1 MKEQINRYARGVM
14 EYDPPKVTAEE
25 NSIFAVVDKNREFK
39 GELRLHEADGR
50 NIKGIVYSS
59 NDQVIIDDGAF
70 FGSNVSIKYYVK
82 SDDAV
87 NGDIIEGVFNVVSN
101 GGEITIPYSFRIEAG
116 SHDTMTGQVR
126 NLFQFAQLVQ
136 NNIDEAVT
144 LFEADDFKEVFLS
157 EDLSLRCVYENLERG
172 NDVRN
177 NIEEF
182 LVSIRKKKKTDI
194 SIPDN
199 SRVYDN
205 VDENFKDSLVLEK
218 DVWGY
223 VGIRVSCDAPFIK
236 LERRMID
243 SDSFTGNRYEFSYLI
258 DADKLHAGKNYGKIV
273 FETINKVQSF
283 YIVARKG
290 DDRAAN
296 KASEHKLIYNLIAL
310 YIRFRTK
317 SIHVNEWIRE
327 SGIVIEALRALD
339 ENNTFYKLA
348 LAQLYIAEKKDEKAK
363 EIIENVKD
371 EVSTEREEDY
381 PLYCY
386 FIYVNTL
393 YNRDWSYSKR
403 AATMIKECYDKYEDW
418 RILWTL
424 LFIDEELE
432 GNPSL
437 KLLKIK
443 EQFNRGC
450 ISPVMYLEACR
461 TFNRNPALLRVLN
474 NFEINVLIFGAKN
487 KFLEEKLIDR
497 ALELIETTRNRT
509 RKIVKLMLMIWEI
522 DNTKPILEGLCR
534 TLIRNNYVGEK
545 YLHIYEAG
553 IKAEIKITQL
563 FEYYMMCR
571 NPNDMSPMPK
581 MVLMYF
587 GYNNNL
593 DYLKKAYLYAN
604 ITNNRFDNP
613 QAYRT
618 YLPQM
623 EIFVKE
629 QCEMG
634 HINDHLCVLYRN
646 LITPDLITKENA
658 RAISDLFFTYKI
670 TTDNVN
676 YNKIIV
682 RHKELRTEQ
691 EYDINKKS
699 SYVRIYTDDPSISF
713 VSQRGNRFSGGV
725 FMTMTRILEDDSIV
739 KKCLEADDSLESVK
753 LHYCEKMLKY
763 QKQNMDSIEKIRDV
777 LGFNNLNDA
786 FRRKLVSTVI
796 AYYYDSFDAE
806 KFDLFLS
813 SIDASKLTDGDI
825 VKTIEIKII
834 QGEYAKAYE
843 LLKKHSAMHI
853 IPKRL
858 MKLCS
863 KIIVTTDDNK
873 KRLLELSFLVFK
885 NDAYDELI
893 IQYLTEF
900 YNGSTEDMLMIWK
913 CARKLEIDTFDL
925 EERILA
931 QMMFTGYRTDEMIE
945 VFSNYYSH
953 GPRDRIVEAYL
964 SYHSYLY
971 FVKEE
976 SIPEEVFELIEV
988 SFENEK
994 ELSDIC
1000 KIALMKFY
1008 SEKNSLSEFRREVAS
1023 KTLYTLAR
1031 KGIVFPFYLNLKDE
1045 IRLPYDI
1052 ADRTMVEYRTN
1063 PKNRVII
1070 HYVYENKEHK
1080 KKYVSEDMKQI
1091 YEGIFVK
1098 QFVIF
1103 YGESLQ
1109 YYITEES
1116 AGKESV
1122 TDSVTLTNHSTCP
1135 DKTDGRYEALN
1146 DIIACNEMHEDET
1159 FRKLVH
1165 SYAVNDYVTSQLFK
1179 TL

>member
-14 EYDPPKVTAEE
+14 DYDPPKVIADE
-25 NSIFAVVDKNREFK
+25 NSIFVVVDKNREFK

-59 NDQVIIDDGAF
+59 NDQVIIDDGTF
-70 FGSNVSIKYYVK
+70 YGNSVKVVYYVK
-82 SDDAV
+82 SDDAL
-87 NGDIIEGVFNVVSN
+87 NGDIIEGEFNVVCN

-116 SHDTMTGQVR
+116 SHETMTGQVR
-126 NLFQFAQLVQ
+126 NLFQFAELAQ

-157 EDLSLRCVYENLERG
+157 EDLSLRCVFENLERG

-182 LVSIRKKKKTDI
+182 LIAIRKKKRADI

-199 SRVYDN
+199 SIAYDN
-205 VDENFKDSLVLEK
+205 VEENFKDSLIIEK

-223 VGIRVSCDAPFIK
+223 TGIRVSCDAPFIK
-236 LERRMID
+236 LERKMID
-243 SDSFTGNRYEFSYLI
+243 SDSFTGNRYEFSYVI
-258 DADKLHAGKNYGKIV
+258 DADKLHAGKNYGKIT
-273 FETINKVQSF
+273 FETVNRVQS
-283 YIVARKG
+283 YYVVVRKSG
-290 DDRAAN
+290 SKGTDR
-296 KASEHKLIYNLIAL
+296 ASEHKLIYNLITL

-317 SIHVNEWIRE
+317 AIHVNEWIRE

-339 ENNTFYKLA
+339 ENNAFYKLV

-371 EVSTEREEDY
+371 DINAENEEDY

-393 YNRDWSYSKR
+393 YNRDWTYSKR
-403 AATMIKECYDKYEDW
+403 AAAMIKECYDKFEDW

-450 ISPVMYLEACR
+450 TSPVMYLEACR

-487 KFLEEKLIDR
+487 NFLEDKLTDR

-509 RKIVKLMLMIWEI
+509 GKIVKLMLMIWEN
-522 DNTKPILEGLCR
+522 DSSKPILEGLCR

-571 NPNDMSPMPK
+571 NPKDMSPMPK

-593 DYLKKAYLYAN
+593 DYIKKAYLYAN
-604 ITNNRFDNP
+604 ITYNKSENP

-623 EIFVKE
+623 EVFVRE
-629 QCEMG
+629 QCALG
-634 HINDHLCVLYRN
+634 RVNDHLCILYKN
-646 LITPDLITKENA
+646 LITPDMITKENA
-658 RAISDLFFTYKI
+658 KAVSDLFFTYKI
-670 TTDNVN
+670 TTDNIN
-676 YNKIIV
+676 YNRIVV
-682 RHKELRTEQ
+682 RHKELKIEQ
-691 EYDINKKS
+691 EYEINRMS
-699 SYVRIYTDDPSISF
+699 AYVRIYTDDPSISF
-713 VSQRGNRFSGGV
+713 VSQRGNRFNGGAG
-725 FMTMTRILEDDSIV
+725 MTMTRILEDDSIV
-739 KKCLEADDSLESVK
+739 RKCLEADDSLDFVK
-753 LHYCEKMLKY
+753 LNYCEKMLKY
-763 QKQNMDSIEKIRDV
+763 RKQNMDSIEKIKNILKIDII
-777 LGFNNLNDA
+777 NDA
-786 FRRKLVSTVI
+786 YKRKLISTVI
-796 AYYYDSFDAE
+796 DYYYDSYDVENFE
-806 KFDLFLS
+806 LFLAS
-813 SIDASKLTDGDI
+813 VDSSKLSDRDI
-825 VKTIEIKII
+825 VKTVEIRII
-834 QGEYAKAYE
+834 QGEYEKAYE
-843 LLKKHSAMHI
+843 ILKKHSAMHV

-863 KIIVTTDDNK
+863 KLIVTTDDNK

-893 IQYLTEF
+893 LQYLTEF
-900 YNGSTEDMLMIWK
+900 YNGSTENMLMVWK
-913 CARKLEIDTFDL
+913 CARSFEIDTFDL

-931 QMMFTGYRTDEMIE
+931 QMMFTGYHSDEMIE
-945 VFSNYYSH
+945 VFSNYYSR
-953 GPRDRIVEAYL
+953 GPRDRIVEAFL
-964 SYHSYLY
+964 SYHSYLF

-976 SIPEEVFELIEV
+976 NVPEEIFELIEV
-988 SFENEK
+988 CFENDK

-1000 KIALMKFY
+1000 KIALIKYY
-1008 SEKNSLSEFRREVAS
+1008 SDKNSLSEFRKEVAS
-1023 KTLYTLAR
+1023 KTLYALAR
-1031 KGIVFPFYLNLKDE
+1031 KGIVFPFYLKLKDE

-1063 PKNRVII
+1063 PKSRVII

-1098 QFVIF
+1098 QFVLF

-1116 AGKESV
+1116 AGKEFV
-1122 TDSVTLTNHSTCP
+1122 TDSITLTNHSTCP

-1146 DIIACNEMHEDET
+1146 DIIACNEMHEGET

-1165 SYAVNDYVTSQLFK
+1165 SYAVHDYVTSQLFK